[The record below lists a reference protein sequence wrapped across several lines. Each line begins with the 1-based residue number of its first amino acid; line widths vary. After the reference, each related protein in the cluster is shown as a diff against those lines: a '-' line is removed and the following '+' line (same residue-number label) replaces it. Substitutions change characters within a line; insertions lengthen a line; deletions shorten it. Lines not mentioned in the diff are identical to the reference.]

1 MHLRLLNA
9 PTRFEPETWPEPRST
24 SDLDVVLRAEVVTD
38 PEQMSGLRAALDRL
52 QYQVVESA
60 KFYQFFKPAPIGGAI
75 KIDLL
80 TGPLGKY
87 ASLAKKD
94 NRRVRPKVG
103 GDLHA
108 HPVDEA
114 IGIEESCTT
123 IPLRGHRTTGEEHEA
138 AIWVP
143 QGFTYLMMKL
153 LAFRDRKNDPDKEMG
168 RHHALDLFRIVAML
182 TRDEYEGAKAMS
194 ERYADDPMVKEA
206 RQVIREE
213 LGTEESTGA
222 IRLREHPLFRPGM
235 DVALFLSEL
244 RELFSVA

>member
-1 MHLRLLNA
+1 
-9 PTRFEPETWPEPRST
+9 
-24 SDLDVVLRAEVVTD
+24 
-38 PEQMSGLRAALDRL
+38 
-52 QYQVVESA
+52 
-60 KFYQFFKPAPIGGAI
+60 
-75 KIDLL
+75 
-80 TGPLGKY
+80 
-87 ASLAKKD
+87 
-94 NRRVRPKVG
+94 
-103 GDLHA
+103 
-108 HPVDEA
+108 
-114 IGIEESCTT
+114 
-123 IPLRGHRTTGEEHEA
+123 
-138 AIWVP
+138 
-143 QGFTYLMMKL
+143 MMKL